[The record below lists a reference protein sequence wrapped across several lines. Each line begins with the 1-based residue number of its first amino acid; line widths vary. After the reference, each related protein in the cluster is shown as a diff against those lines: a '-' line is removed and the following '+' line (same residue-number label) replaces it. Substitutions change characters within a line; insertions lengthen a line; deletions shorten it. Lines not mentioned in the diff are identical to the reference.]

1 MTVGFRIKK
10 TWDRISPDLV
20 DAFKPLPVAN
30 VGDCMSRM
38 FAGGNALRPMHKD
51 GVLAGPAFTVLTRPG
66 DNLML
71 HKAIDIAQ
79 PGDVIVVDGGG
90 DLTNS
95 LFGEMMLMQAIKRG
109 VAGLV
114 LNGAVRDRDAFLDHN
129 LPVFAAGVSHR
140 GPYKDGPGEIGFPI
154 SLYGMR
160 INPGDLILGDCDG
173 VLCVPKE
180 EAETVLAA
188 SRQKKAAEDKQM
200 AAIADGTID
209 RGWVDKALKDKGCEF
224 ID

>member
-1 MTVGFRIKK
+1 MTIGFRIKK
-10 TWDRISPDLV
+10 TWERISPEMV
-20 DAFKPLPVAN
+20 ENFKPLPVAN
-30 VGDCMSRM
+30 VGDCMWRM
-38 FAGGNALRPMHKD
+38 YAGSNALRPMHKD
-51 GVLAGPAFTVLTRPG
+51 GVLAGPAFTVLARPG

-71 HKAIDIAQ
+71 HKAIDTAA

-95 LFGEMMLMQAIKRG
+95 LFGEMMLMQAMKRG
-109 VAGLV
+109 IAGLV
-114 LNGAVRDRDAFLDHN
+114 INGAVRDRDAFLEHN

-154 SLYGMR
+154 SLYGMV

-180 EAETVLAA
+180 EAATVLEAA
-188 SRQKKAAEDKQM
+188 RAKKAAEEKQM
-200 AAIADGTID
+200 AAIADGTVD
-209 RGWVDKALKDKGCEF
+209 RSWVDKALNDKGCEF
-224 ID
+224 VD

>member
-10 TWDRISPDLV
+10 TWDRISPDLIEQ
-20 DAFKPLPVAN
+20 FKSIPVAN

-38 FAGGNALRPMHKD
+38 YAGSNALRPMHRD
-51 GVLAGPAFTVLTRPG
+51 GVLAGPAFTVLSRPG

-71 HKAIDIAQ
+71 HKAIDTAQ
-79 PGDVIVVDGGG
+79 PGDVIVVDAGG
-90 DLTNS
+90 DLTNA

-114 LNGAVRDRDAFLDHN
+114 INGAVRDRDAFLEHN
-129 LPVFAAGVSHR
+129 LPVFAAGVTHR

-154 SLYGMR
+154 SLYGMN

-180 EAETVLAA
+180 QAETVLEAA
-188 SRQKKAAEDKQM
+188 RAKNDAEEKQM
-200 AAIADGTID
+200 KAIADGTVD
-209 RGWVDKALKDKGCEF
+209 RSWVDKALTDKGCEF
-224 ID
+224 VD